1 MRELKDTHKLRGL
14 RQRLVTYLASRGID
28 DSRILDAFMDIPRHY
43 FMSQDFAEWAYRNEA
58 FPIAAGQTISHPYT
72 VAFQTH
78 LLQIKPSDKV
88 LEIGTGSGFQA
99 AVIASLGAKLYTIER
114 QAELYHTTNK
124 LLIRLGFDRIRT
136 LFGDGYQGAPRFA
149 PYNKIIVTC
158 GASFVPKALPY
169 QLKIGGLMVIP
180 VGEGDDKM
188 MTVITRVS
196 ETEFTSEKKGVFKF
210 VPFLEGT
217 NDTSTSQIRPI
228 KRVIL

>member
-1 MRELKDTHKLRGL
+1 MKDTHKLRGL
-14 RQRLVTYLASRGID
+14 RQRLVKYLQSRGID

-78 LLQIKPSDKV
+78 LLDIKSSDKV
-88 LEIGTGSGFQA
+88 LEIGTGSGYQA
-99 AVIASLGAKLYTIER
+99 AVISSMGAKLYTIER
-114 QAELYHTTNK
+114 QAELYHNTNK
-124 LLIRLGFDRIRT
+124 LLIKLGYDRIRT

-149 PYNKIIVTC
+149 PFDKIIVTC
-158 GASFVPKALPY
+158 GATFIPKALPY
-169 QLKIGGLMVIP
+169 QLKIGGRMVIP

-188 MTVITRVS
+188 MTVITRES
-196 ETEFTSEKKGVFKF
+196 ETQFSSEKKGIFKF

-217 NDTSTSQIRPI
+217 NETPNSSHKRPS
-228 KRVIL
+228 KRVTL